1 MNGQMK
7 DEPEK
12 DLLSR
17 VMLQD
22 WCKREARLGIYGHPP
37 AGLLCLWASTKQQ
50 QLLVK
55 ARPLFCDLIAI
66 CFFVWP
72 IILFGHIHVSS
83 SLMRVSRQFR
93 VASNLQY
100 NTCVTGVQGAR

>member
-7 DEPEK
+7 DEREK

-37 AGLLCLWASTKQQ
+37 ATRLLCLPMGEYEA
-50 QLLVK
+50 
-55 ARPLFCDLIAI
+55 AAA
-66 CFFVWP
+66 
-72 IILFGHIHVSS
+72 FGKGTPP
-83 SLMRVSRQFR
+83 FW
-93 VASNLQY
+93 
-100 NTCVTGVQGAR
+100 

>member
-22 WCKREARLGIYGHPP
+22 WCKREARLGIHLWPSCRQAALPMGEYEAAAAFGKGTPP
-37 AGLLCLWASTKQQ
+37 I
-50 QLLVK
+50 
-55 ARPLFCDLIAI
+55 CDLIAI
-66 CFFVWP
+66 CFLFFVWP
-72 IILFGHIHVSS
+72 IILLGY
-83 SLMRVSRQFR
+83 M
-93 VASNLQY
+93 
-100 NTCVTGVQGAR
+100 